1 MNFVT
6 FLRQF
11 LFTLSIFGRGSSLMR
26 GSVIK
31 RMYAGFALI
40 IVLFAVTIA
49 IMMGGM
55 NDIHGKFETVSKS
68 SLPLV
73 SLSNQT
79 SVELLSADKSFKDFL
94 TTENKQRMDEM
105 RQEFAKSQQR
115 FEGTLGQL
123 EVASQIYPSLAEPF
137 SQLKELEQSY
147 FTEAKEAMDNYEAMF
162 AAQEEVQKSSRRFQK
177 LNTELSVGLKEYV
190 ADQSSI
196 SVKVMAKSYF
206 IKLKDAEVITSDALA
221 SSNPEFVTQAVAK
234 NRKAVTHLNYAF
246 RGLVTQLPELKKAFG
261 DSVDQFTRD
270 VGMRGGV
277 LDQHNNYLSARSALY
292 NNIANLATKVD
303 SSMSILEQ
311 FTTTATDKLNESLTD
326 AGDIYSAGVTK
337 AIVIAVIVVL
347 FATAIGY
354 HIAQS
359 VREPLTRIL
368 KVLESLTEGDM
379 TQRIDNRYN
388 NEFSRVSG
396 HINTLADSLHNIL
409 VKLNDASDNLAS
421 TASTNEQ
428 TSSQAQSKLNA
439 QREQTATV
447 ATAMTEMSHSVQEV
461 AQSAQGSLEMVQ
473 RVETASDQGRN
484 VMNSNISTINQLE
497 TRLNESV
504 SAVSELQKMSGQI
517 GSILDV
523 IRNIAEQTN
532 LLALNAAIE
541 AARAGEQGRGFAV
554 VADEVRVL
562 ASKTTQSTTEI
573 EAMISNLQ
581 SSSQSANQVIQSCMS
596 DMEMSVEQASKA
608 NSSMEEIQALII
620 EISQMSTHIS
630 QAAAE
635 QSETSADI
643 ARNIEDINSIADESY
658 HAMSSIAQTSES
670 LTQLA
675 HQQNELVHR
684 FKL

>member
-1 MNFVT
+1 
-6 FLRQF
+6 
-11 LFTLSIFGRGSSLMR
+11 MR

-31 RMYAGFALI
+31 RMYAGFTLI

>member
-1 MNFVT
+1 
-6 FLRQF
+6 
-11 LFTLSIFGRGSSLMR
+11 MR

-105 RQEFAKSQQR
+105 RQEFAKSQQT
-115 FEGTLGQL
+115 FEATLSQL

-162 AAQEEVQKSSRRFQK
+162 AAQEEVQKSSRRFQQ

-221 SSNPEFVTQAVAK
+221 SSNPEFVTEAVAK

-246 RGLVTQLPELKKAFG
+246 RGLVTQLPELQKAFG
-261 DSVDQFTRD
+261 ESVEQFTRD

-277 LDQHNNYLSARSALY
+277 LDQHNNYLWARAALY
-292 NNIANLATKVD
+292 NNISNLATKVD

-311 FTTTATDKLNESLTD
+311 FTTTATDKLNESLAD

-379 TQRIDNRYN
+379 TQRIENRHN

-409 VKLNDASDNLAS
+409 VKLNDASENLAS

-428 TSSQAQSKLNA
+428 TSSQAQGQLNS
-439 QREQTATV
+439 QREQTANV

-504 SAVSELQKMSGQI
+504 SAVSELQRMSGQI

-581 SSSQSANQVIQSCMS
+581 SSSQSASQVIQSCMS

-643 ARNIEDINSIADESY
+643 ARSIEDINSIADQSY

>member
-1 MNFVT
+1 
-6 FLRQF
+6 
-11 LFTLSIFGRGSSLMR
+11 MR

-94 TTENKQRMDEM
+94 TTENKQRMDQM
-105 RQEFAKSQQR
+105 RQEFAKSQQI
-115 FEGTLGQL
+115 FEATLSQL

-162 AAQEEVQKSSRRFQK
+162 AAQEEVQKSSRRFQQ

-221 SSNPEFVTQAVAK
+221 SSNPEFVTEAVAK

-246 RGLVTQLPELKKAFG
+246 RGLVTQLPELQKAFG
-261 DSVDQFTRD
+261 ESVEQFTRD

-277 LDQHNNYLSARSALY
+277 LDQHNNYLSARAALY

-311 FTTTATDKLNESLTD
+311 FTTTATDKLNESLAD

-379 TQRIDNRYN
+379 TQRIENRHN

-409 VKLNDASDNLAS
+409 VKLNDASENLAS
-421 TASTNEQ
+421 TAATNEQ
-428 TSSQAQSKLNA
+428 TSSQAQGQLNS
-439 QREQTATV
+439 QREQTANV

-504 SAVSELQKMSGQI
+504 SAVSELQRMSGQI

-581 SSSQSANQVIQSCMS
+581 SSSQSASQVIQSCMS

-643 ARNIEDINSIADESY
+643 ARSIEDINSIADQSY

>member
-1 MNFVT
+1 
-6 FLRQF
+6 
-11 LFTLSIFGRGSSLMR
+11 MR

-473 RVETASDQGRN
+473 RVETVSDQGRN

>member
-1 MNFVT
+1 
-6 FLRQF
+6 
-11 LFTLSIFGRGSSLMR
+11 MR

-261 DSVDQFTRD
+261 DSVEQFTRD

-277 LDQHNNYLSARSALY
+277 LDQHNNYLSARSTLY

-635 QSETSADI
+635 QSETSTDI

>member
-1 MNFVT
+1 
-6 FLRQF
+6 
-11 LFTLSIFGRGSSLMR
+11 MR

-94 TTENKQRMDEM
+94 TTENKQRMEQM
-105 RQEFAKSQQR
+105 RQEFAKSQQS
-115 FEGTLGQL
+115 FEATLSQL

-162 AAQEEVQKSSRRFQK
+162 AAQEEVQKSSRRFQQ

-221 SSNPEFVTQAVAK
+221 SSNPEFVTQAVTK

-246 RGLVTQLPELKKAFG
+246 RGLVTQLPELKEAFG
-261 DSVDQFTRD
+261 ESVEQFTRD

-277 LDQHNNYLSARSALY
+277 LDQHNNYLSARAALY
-292 NNIANLATKVD
+292 NNIANLAIKVD

-311 FTTTATDKLNESLTD
+311 FTTTATNKLNESLAD

-337 AIVIAVIVVL
+337 AIVIGVIVVV

-354 HIAQS
+354 HIAHS

>member
-1 MNFVT
+1 
-6 FLRQF
+6 
-11 LFTLSIFGRGSSLMR
+11 MR

-388 NEFSRVSG
+388 NEFSHVSG

>member
-1 MNFVT
+1 
-6 FLRQF
+6 
-11 LFTLSIFGRGSSLMR
+11 
-26 GSVIK
+26 
-31 RMYAGFALI
+31 MYAGFALI

-105 RQEFAKSQQR
+105 RQEFAKSQQT
-115 FEGTLGQL
+115 FEATLSQL

-162 AAQEEVQKSSRRFQK
+162 AAQEEVQKSSRRFQQ

-221 SSNPEFVTQAVAK
+221 SSNPEFVTEAVAK

-246 RGLVTQLPELKKAFG
+246 RGLVTQLPELQKAFG
-261 DSVDQFTRD
+261 ESVEQFTRD

-277 LDQHNNYLSARSALY
+277 LDQHNNYLSARAALY

-311 FTTTATDKLNESLTD
+311 FTTTATDKLNESLAD

-379 TQRIDNRYN
+379 TQRIENRHN

-409 VKLNDASDNLAS
+409 VKLNDASENLAS

-428 TSSQAQSKLNA
+428 TSSQAQGQLNS
-439 QREQTATV
+439 QREQTANV

-504 SAVSELQKMSGQI
+504 SAVSELQRMSGQI

-581 SSSQSANQVIQSCMS
+581 SSSQSASQVIQSCMS

-643 ARNIEDINSIADESY
+643 ARSIEDINSIADQSY